1 MTDRAAWRPP
11 RWLDVLTGW
20 SWRLL
25 VVGAVALAAVVGLS
39 KVRPVVLPLLLGLVV
54 TSVLWP
60 LVGMMRARGVPRA
73 VAAGIGLL
81 LVVATVA
88 LLVGLLV
95 EALIGPWEAIVDQ
108 VEVGYD
114 ETVDELERSLG
125 VDAGELADRIRSGTG
140 DSPTPCSAGSPA
152 PSGWWWN

>member
-25 VVGAVALAAVVGLS
+25 VVGALVLAAVVGLS

-81 LVVATVA
+81 LVVAAVA

-108 VEVGYD
+108 VEV
-114 ETVDELERSLG
+114 
-125 VDAGELADRIRSGTG
+125 ELADLPAHDPTRST
-140 DSPTPCSAGSPA
+140 SACNP
-152 PSGWWWN
+152 PSGIASQSGRWARS